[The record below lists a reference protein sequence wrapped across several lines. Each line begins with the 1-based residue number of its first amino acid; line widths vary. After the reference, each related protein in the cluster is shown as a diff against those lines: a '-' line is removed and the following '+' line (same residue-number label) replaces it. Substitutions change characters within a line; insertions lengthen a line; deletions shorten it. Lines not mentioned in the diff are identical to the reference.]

1 MIEIKEL
8 SASYDNRKFL
18 QFPDWN
24 LKQGETCLMLGPSGS
39 GKSTLLHLLS
49 GILQPKSGSVKV
61 ANTNLFNLSLAKRD
75 KFRGKNIGL
84 IFQKAHLID
93 SLSVKD
99 NMLMAQYFAGE
110 KKDLARVKEVLAE
123 LHIGDKLSSKTF
135 QLSQGE
141 AQRLSI
147 ARAMLNEPS
156 VILADEPT
164 SSLDD
169 ENCEAVYHILETQA
183 KKYNATLLIST
194 HDQRLKDKIPLHL
207 KLQKQ

>member
-1 MIEIKEL
+1 MIEIEKL
-8 SASYDNRKFL
+8 SASYDDKKFIK
-18 QFPDWN
+18 FPDWQ
-24 LKQGETCLMLGPSGS
+24 LSQGETCLMLGPSGS

-49 GILQPKSGSVKV
+49 GILQPKSGSVKI
-61 ANTNLFNLSLAKRD
+61 ANTQLFDLTPAKRD

-123 LHIGDKLSSKTF
+123 LHIGDKLSAKTF